1 MKRLKKLLL
10 SQTIKDTSI
19 SFIGLGFT
27 AVVGFIYTVV
37 LARVLGPE
45 KFGIFSAITA
55 LIAIVYSLGDLGV
68 ASALINF
75 IPKLKEK
82 RQILINTSFWF
93 EFVVGLAV
101 LLIFGVFSVFHKG
114 IIPGSLSK
122 QLLLAGMI
130 AFNYLLINYAQAI
143 FTAERKFFIFSI
155 SQIIDAGVKIALVFV
170 LLSASNLSISTAFFA
185 NVVSTIL
192 ALLLTFGR
200 ELLKIHWQFNKPIF
214 GKIFHFAKWIAISKI
229 FSVFT
234 TRIDIILLNLMLG
247 SFEAGIFAAASR
259 ITLFFS
265 LLISSLGSVVNP
277 RFSGF
282 DTKDKIGKY
291 MHKLIL
297 LIGVISLFMV
307 LSALLAVPIINIVF
321 GDKYLSAIPVFQVLT
336 LAMIPFMLTLI
347 TTPALMFSFD
357 QPAFIAKLTALQVM
371 VMISLD
377 IIFIPRFGA
386 FAPAYA
392 LGVGNTFVLLASVI
406 RLRSL
411 FAHHEKA

>member
-1 MKRLKKLLL
+1 MQRLKKIF
-10 SQTIKDTSI
+10 SSPTIKDTFI
-19 SFIGLGFT
+19 SFIGLGIT

-55 LIAIVYSLGDLGV
+55 LIAIVYSLGDLGI

-82 RQILINTSFWF
+82 RQVLINSSFWF
-93 EFVVGLAV
+93 EFVVGLAI
-101 LLIFGVFSVFHKG
+101 LLIFGAFSLFHQG
-114 IIPGSLSK
+114 IIPGSLSE

-143 FTAERKFFIFSI
+143 FTAERKFATFSL

-170 LLSASNLSISTAFFA
+170 LLSTSKLSISTAFLA
-185 NVVSTIL
+185 NVISTIL

-200 ELLKIHWQFNKPIF
+200 ELLKIHLQFNQPIF
-214 GKIFHFAKWIAISKI
+214 GKIFHFAKWIAVSKI

-247 SFEAGIFAAASR
+247 SFQAGIFSAASR

-282 DTKDKIGKY
+282 DTRNKIVGY
-291 MHKLIL
+291 MRKLIL
-297 LIGVISLFMV
+297 LIGTVSFFMI
-307 LSALLAVPIINIVF
+307 LSALLAKPIITVVF

-336 LAMIPFMLTLI
+336 LAMIPFMFTLI
-347 TTPALMFSFD
+347 TTPALMFSFN

-377 IIFIPRFGA
+377 LIFIPRFGA

-392 LGVGNTFVLLASVI
+392 LGIGNTLVLLASI
-406 RLRSL
+406 LRLRSL
-411 FAHHEKA
+411 FASHEKT

>member
-1 MKRLKKLLL
+1 MKRLKKIFL
-10 SQTIKDTSI
+10 STTIKDTFV

-27 AVVGFIYTVV
+27 AIVGFVYTVV
-37 LARVLGPE
+37 LARALGPE
-45 KFGIFSAITA
+45 KFGVFSALTA
-55 LIAIVYSLGDLGV
+55 LVAIVYSLGDLGV
-68 ASALINF
+68 ASSLINF
-75 IPKLKEK
+75 IPKLKK
-82 RQILINTSFWF
+82 QRQGLINTSFWF

-101 LLIFGVFSVFHKG
+101 LLIFGAFSIFHQG
-114 IIPGSLSK
+114 IIPGSLSE

-130 AFNYLLINYAQAI
+130 AFNYLLINYAQAV
-143 FTAERKFFIFSI
+143 FTAERKFFTFSL
-155 SQIIDAGVKIALVFV
+155 SQIVDAGVKITLVFV
-170 LLSASNLSISTAFFA
+170 LLSASKLSISTAFLA
-185 NVVSTIL
+185 NVISTML

-200 ELLKIHWQFNKPIF
+200 ELLNISWRFNKPIF

-234 TRIDIILLNLMLG
+234 TRIDIILLNLLVG
-247 SFEAGIFAAASR
+247 SFQAGIFSAASR

-282 DTKDKIGKY
+282 GTKNEIGKY
-291 MHKLIL
+291 MRKLTI
-297 LIGVISLFMV
+297 LIGTISLVMI
-307 LSALLAVPIINIVF
+307 LTALLAKPIINIVF

-336 LAMIPFMLTLI
+336 LAMIPFMFTLI
-347 TTPALMFSFD
+347 TTPALMFSFN
-357 QPAFIAKLTALQVM
+357 QPAFMAKLTALQVM

-392 LGVGNTFVLLASVI
+392 LGIGNIFVLLASVL

-411 FAHHEKA
+411 FASHEKV